1 MPTIVELVQEAVA
14 RNPDGSRFLSPLL
27 ACFSEAHWGAVR
39 QPGRLRLPA
48 GDSLARDV
56 APSAAFEVW
65 ARAHP
70 DELTAGAGPA
80 EDPVHLACCLETDSF
95 VLAVEDATETP
106 LATGTPAYPARHRLS
121 RVIEAVRA
129 IADGRLFAV
138 GIVAQPGY
146 VEPRRAAVLEGL
158 PHIEREEAEDLYA
171 ACWGWCTP
179 EQLTQALDVR

>member
-1 MPTIVELVQEAVA
+1 MPTIAELVQEAVA

-39 QPGRLRLPA
+39 QPGHLRPPT
-48 GDSLARDV
+48 GRSLARDI
-56 APSAAFEVW
+56 APSAAFEAW
-65 ARAHP
+65 AQAHP
-70 DELTAGAGPA
+70 DELTPEAVPT
-80 EDPVHLACCLETDSF
+80 EDPVHLSCCLETDSF
-95 VLAVEDATETP
+95 VLAIEDATVTP
-106 LATGTPAYPARHRLS
+106 LATGTPAYPARHRLA

-138 GIVAQPGY
+138 AIVAQPGY
-146 VEPRRAAVLEGL
+146 QEPRRAAVLEGL

>member
-1 MPTIVELVQEAVA
+1 MPNIAELVQAAIA

-39 QPGRLRLPA
+39 QPGRLRPLSSDA
-48 GDSLARDV
+48 LARDV
-56 APSAAFEVW
+56 PPSAEFEAW

-70 DELTAGAGPA
+70 DELTPGAAPA

-95 VLAVEDATETP
+95 VLAIEDATATP
-106 LATGTPAYPARHRLS
+106 LATGTSAYPARHRLS
-121 RVIEAVRA
+121 RVIEAVRT

-138 GIVAQPGY
+138 GIVALPGY
-146 VEPRRAAVLEGL
+146 QEPRRAAVLEGL

-179 EQLTQALDVR
+179 EQLGRALDAR